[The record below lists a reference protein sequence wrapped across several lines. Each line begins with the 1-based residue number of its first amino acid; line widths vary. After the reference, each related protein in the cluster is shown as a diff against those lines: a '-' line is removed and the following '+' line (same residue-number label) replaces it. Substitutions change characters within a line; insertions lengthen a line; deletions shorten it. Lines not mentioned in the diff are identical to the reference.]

1 MLVLLFIMSCMS
13 DGMLIYEK
21 EVETIIEVESECEVL
36 VEDTAFDFSDLWVD
50 SFTQVRALDGV
61 DIFWVIDP
69 SGSMTDD
76 QPAILAGIQV
86 MMNNLPPTGWRLMI
100 IPSDF
105 RRVSDRNY
113 FPIVPGDTIADI
125 EAMYNDQVA
134 GQYEA
139 GFDAVI
145 EYIDYNAY
153 ARTWLR
159 QDAALLIV
167 FVSDENDQSQEH
179 VISEYEFISWAQLQ
193 RSNVFVASI
202 VNVPNDQSVCT
213 NNVSPVAVGER
224 YINATNYFGGN
235 VVDICSQ
242 DWSAGVAQAAEQ
254 ITPIEWLELTHTPL
268 NPNWIYVYI
277 DGVLNTDWVYNSSLN
292 RVEFTTIPDGGALVE
307 VAYNY

>member
-13 DGMLIYEK
+13 DGMLTYEK
-21 EVETIIEVESECEVL
+21 EVEVYVEVESECEV
-36 VEDTAFDFSDLWVD
+36 VEDTDFDFSDLWVD
-50 SFTQVRALDGV
+50 SFTQVSALDGV

-69 SGSMTDD
+69 SGSMNDD

-86 MMNNLPPTGWRLMI
+86 MMNNLPPVGWRLMI

-113 FPIVPGDTIADI
+113 FPIVPGDTIADV

-134 GQYEA
+134 GQLEA

-145 EYIDYNAY
+145 EYVDYSAY

-179 VISEYEFISWAQLQ
+179 VTNEYEFITWAQYQ
-193 RSNVFVASI
+193 RSNTFIASI
-202 VNVPNDQSVCT
+202 VNLPNNQSVCT
-213 NNVSPVAVGER
+213 NNVAQINVGEK

-235 VVDICSQ
+235 VVDICSE
-242 DWSAGVAQAAEQ
+242 DWSAGVSQAAEQ
-254 ITPIEWLELTHTPL
+254 IVPHEWIDLTHVPL
-268 NPNWIYVYI
+268 DPNWIYVYI
-277 DGVLNTDWVYNSSLN
+277 DGILNHDWAYDATLN
-292 RVEFTTIPDGGALVE
+292 RVEFTVIPEGNSLVE
-307 VAYNY
+307 VVYNY

>member
-13 DGMLIYEK
+13 DGMLTYEK
-21 EVETIIEVESECEVL
+21 EVEVYVEVESECEV
-36 VEDTAFDFSDLWVD
+36 VEDTDFDFSDLWVD
-50 SFTQVRALDGV
+50 SFTQVSALDGV

-69 SGSMTDD
+69 SGSMNDD

-86 MMNNLPPTGWRLMI
+86 MMNNLPPVGWRLMI

-105 RRVSDRNY
+105 RRVSARNY
-113 FPIVPGDTIADI
+113 FPIVPGDTIADV

-134 GQYEA
+134 GQLEA

-145 EYIDYNAY
+145 EYVDYSAY

-179 VISEYEFISWAQLQ
+179 VTNEYEFITWAQYQ
-193 RSNVFVASI
+193 RSNTFIASI
-202 VNVPNDQSVCT
+202 VNLPNNQSVCT
-213 NNVSPVAVGER
+213 NNVAQINVGEK

-235 VVDICSQ
+235 VVDICSE
-242 DWSAGVAQAAEQ
+242 DWSAGVSQAAEQ
-254 ITPIEWLELTHTPL
+254 IVPHEWIDLTHVPL
-268 NPNWIYVYI
+268 DPNWIYVYI
-277 DGVLNTDWVYNSSLN
+277 DGILNHDWAYDATLN
-292 RVEFTTIPDGGALVE
+292 RVEFTVIPEGNSLVE
-307 VAYNY
+307 VVYNY

>member
-1 MLVLLFIMSCMS
+1 MSV
-13 DGMLIYEK
+13 GMLTYEK
-21 EVETIIEVESECEVL
+21 EVEVYVEVESECEV
-36 VEDTAFDFSDLWVD
+36 VEDTDFDFSDLWVD
-50 SFTQVRALDGV
+50 SFTQVSALDGV

-69 SGSMTDD
+69 SGSMNDD

-86 MMNNLPPTGWRLMI
+86 MMNNLPPVGWRLMI

-113 FPIVPGDTIADI
+113 FPIVPGDTIADV

-134 GQYEA
+134 GQLEA

-145 EYIDYNAY
+145 EYVDYSAY

-179 VISEYEFISWAQLQ
+179 VTNEYEFITWAQYQ
-193 RSNVFVASI
+193 RSNTFIASI
-202 VNVPNDQSVCT
+202 VNLPNNQSVCT
-213 NNVSPVAVGER
+213 NNVAQINVGEK

-235 VVDICSQ
+235 VVDICSE
-242 DWSAGVAQAAEQ
+242 DWSAGVSQAAEQ
-254 ITPIEWLELTHTPL
+254 IVPHEWIDLTHVPL
-268 NPNWIYVYI
+268 DPNWIYVYI
-277 DGVLNTDWVYNSSLN
+277 DGILNHDWAYDATLN
-292 RVEFTTIPDGGALVE
+292 RVEFTVIPEGNSLVE
-307 VAYNY
+307 VVYNY

>member
-13 DGMLIYEK
+13 DDMLVYEK
-21 EVETIIEVESECEVL
+21 EVEVYVEVESECEV
-36 VEDTAFDFSDLWVD
+36 VEDTDFDFSDLWVD
-50 SFTQVRALDGV
+50 SFTQVSAMDGV

-69 SGSMTDD
+69 SGSMHDD

-86 MMNNLPPTGWRLMI
+86 MMNNLPPVGWRLMI

-113 FPIVPGDTIADI
+113 FPIVPGDTLADV
-125 EAMYNDQVA
+125 EAMYNDQVV
-134 GQYEA
+134 GQLEA

-145 EYIDYNAY
+145 EYMDYSAY
-153 ARTWLR
+153 AQTWLR

-167 FVSDENDQSQEH
+167 FVSDENDQSREH

-213 NNVSPVAVGER
+213 NNVALMNVGEK

-235 VVDICSQ
+235 VVDICST
-242 DWSAGVAQAAEQ
+242 DWSAGVAQAADQ
-254 ITPIEWLELTHTPL
+254 IVPYEWIDLTHVPL
-268 NPNWIYVYI
+268 DPNWIYVYI
-277 DGVLNTDWVYNSSLN
+277 DGILNRDWTYDATLN
-292 RVEFTTIPDGGALVE
+292 RVEFTVIPAGNSLVE
-307 VAYNY
+307 VVYNY

>member
-13 DGMLIYEK
+13 DGMLTYEK
-21 EVETIIEVESECEVL
+21 EVEVYVEVESECEV
-36 VEDTAFDFSDLWVD
+36 VEDTDFDFSDLWVD
-50 SFTQVRALDGV
+50 SFTQVSALDGV

-69 SGSMTDD
+69 SGSMNDD

-86 MMNNLPPTGWRLMI
+86 MMNNLPPVGWRLMI

-113 FPIVPGDTIADI
+113 FPIVPGDTIADV

-134 GQYEA
+134 GQLEA

-145 EYIDYNAY
+145 EYVDYSAY

-179 VISEYEFISWAQLQ
+179 VTNEYEFITWAQYQ
-193 RSNVFVASI
+193 RSNTFIASI
-202 VNVPNDQSVCT
+202 VNLPNNQSVCT
-213 NNVSPVAVGER
+213 NNVAQINVGEK

-235 VVDICSQ
+235 VVDSCSE
-242 DWSAGVAQAAEQ
+242 DWSAGVSQAAEQ
-254 ITPIEWLELTHTPL
+254 IVPHEWIDLTHVPL
-268 NPNWIYVYI
+268 DPNWIYVYI
-277 DGVLNTDWVYNSSLN
+277 DGILNHDWAYDATLN
-292 RVEFTTIPDGGALVE
+292 RVEFTVIPEGNSLVE
-307 VAYNY
+307 VVYNY

>member
-13 DGMLIYEK
+13 DGMLTYEK
-21 EVETIIEVESECEVL
+21 EVEVYVEVESECEV
-36 VEDTAFDFSDLWVD
+36 VEDTDFDFSDLWVD
-50 SFTQVRALDGV
+50 SFTQVSAMDGV

-69 SGSMTDD
+69 SGSMHDD

-86 MMNNLPPTGWRLMI
+86 MMNNLPPTGWRLII

-113 FPIVPGDTIADI
+113 FPIVPGDTIADV
-125 EAMYNDQVA
+125 EAMYNDQVV

-145 EYIDYNAY
+145 EYMDYNAY

-179 VISEYEFISWAQLQ
+179 VTNEYEFIS
-193 RSNVFVASI
+193 
-202 VNVPNDQSVCT
+202 C
-213 NNVSPVAVGER
+213 
-224 YINATNYFGGN
+224 
-235 VVDICSQ
+235 
-242 DWSAGVAQAAEQ
+242 
-254 ITPIEWLELTHTPL
+254 
-268 NPNWIYVYI
+268 
-277 DGVLNTDWVYNSSLN
+277 
-292 RVEFTTIPDGGALVE
+292 
-307 VAYNY
+307 

>member
-13 DGMLIYEK
+13 DGMLTYEK
-21 EVETIIEVESECEVL
+21 EVETIIEVESECEV
-36 VEDTAFDFSDLWVD
+36 VEDTDFDFSDLWVD

-69 SGSMTDD
+69 SGSMNDD

-86 MMNNLPPTGWRLMI
+86 MMNNLPPVGWRLMI

-113 FPIVPGDTIADI
+113 FPIVPGDTITDV

-145 EYIDYNAY
+145 EYMDYNAY

-179 VISEYEFISWAQLQ
+179 VISEYEFINWAQLQ

-213 NNVSPVAVGER
+213 NNISPMNVGER

-235 VVDICSQ
+235 VVDICSE
-242 DWSAGVAQAAEQ
+242 DWSAGVAQAADQ
-254 ITPIEWLELTHTPL
+254 IVPYEWIDLTHVPL
-268 NPNWIYVYI
+268 DPNWIYVYI
-277 DGVLNTDWVYNSSLN
+277 DGILNHDWTYDATLN
-292 RVEFTTIPDGGALVE
+292 RVEFTVIPAGNSLVE
-307 VAYNY
+307 VVYNY

>member
-13 DGMLIYEK
+13 DGMLTYEK
-21 EVETIIEVESECEVL
+21 EVEVYVEVESECEV
-36 VEDTAFDFSDLWVD
+36 VEDTDFDVSDLWVD
-50 SFTQVRALDGV
+50 SFTQVSALDGV

-69 SGSMTDD
+69 SGSMNDD

-86 MMNNLPPTGWRLMI
+86 MMNNLPPVGWRLMI

-113 FPIVPGDTIADI
+113 FPIVPGDTIADV

-134 GQYEA
+134 GQLEA

-145 EYIDYNAY
+145 EYVDYSAY

-179 VISEYEFISWAQLQ
+179 VTNEYEFITWAQYQ
-193 RSNVFVASI
+193 RSNTFIASI
-202 VNVPNDQSVCT
+202 VNLPNNQSVCT
-213 NNVSPVAVGER
+213 NNVAQINVGEK

-235 VVDICSQ
+235 VVDICSE
-242 DWSAGVAQAAEQ
+242 DWSAGVSQAAEQ
-254 ITPIEWLELTHTPL
+254 IVPHEWIDLTHVPL
-268 NPNWIYVYI
+268 DPNWIYVYI
-277 DGVLNTDWVYNSSLN
+277 DGILNHDWAYDATLN
-292 RVEFTTIPDGGALVE
+292 RVEFTVIPEGNSLVE
-307 VAYNY
+307 VVYNY

>member
-13 DGMLIYEK
+13 DGMLTYEK
-21 EVETIIEVESECEVL
+21 EVEVYVEVESECEV
-36 VEDTAFDFSDLWVD
+36 VEDTDFDFSDLWVD
-50 SFTQVRALDGV
+50 SFTQVSALDGV

-69 SGSMTDD
+69 SGSMNDD

-86 MMNNLPPTGWRLMI
+86 MMNNLPPVGWRLMI

-113 FPIVPGDTIADI
+113 FPIVPGDTIADV

-134 GQYEA
+134 GQLEA

-145 EYIDYNAY
+145 EYVDYSAY

-179 VISEYEFISWAQLQ
+179 VTNEYEFITWAQYQ
-193 RSNVFVASI
+193 RSNTFIASI
-202 VNVPNDQSVCT
+202 VNLPNDQSVCS
-213 NNVSPVAVGER
+213 NNVAQINVGEK

-235 VVDICSQ
+235 VVDICSE
-242 DWSAGVAQAAEQ
+242 DWSAGVSQAAEQ
-254 ITPIEWLELTHTPL
+254 IVPHEWIDLTHVPL
-268 NPNWIYVYI
+268 DPNWIYVYI
-277 DGVLNTDWVYNSSLN
+277 DGILNHDWAYDATLN
-292 RVEFTTIPDGGALVE
+292 RVEFTVIPEGNSLVE
-307 VAYNY
+307 VVYNY